1 VSPND
6 IYLHAS
12 PLRIYLCFFLFFYF
26 FFTFFDEQ
34 ATKITGLL
42 AAAPTMSE
50 GSQEGKGIVCGGR
63 A

>member
-1 VSPND
+1 
-6 IYLHAS
+6 L
-12 PLRIYLCFFLFFYF
+12 FFLFFYF